1 MVAKEWRN
9 NIFRTEQDCL
19 RLVDEAKQEANITIQ
34 LVLKASAD
42 SEAKSQQLITSIQKQ
57 SEKKIAL
64 ITHWAN
70 KKIESSKMDL
80 EHAQQ
85 DCQSK
90 SMAALEADR
99 SIIKMTR
106 AHAHELSTLISKHKS
121 ALSDSQAQ
129 LKSQANQHKFALRDT
144 QACHLLRFEKQ
155 KQSMT
160 NEINRLRELLYGQNE
175 MMDGCLDETK
185 DKRRAARLASDSA
198 K

>member
-1 MVAKEWRN
+1 M
-9 NIFRTEQDCL
+9 
-19 RLVDEAKQEANITIQ
+19 RLVDEAKQEANISIQ

-42 SEAKSQQLITSIQKQ
+42 SEAKSRRLITSIQKQ

-64 ITHWAN
+64 ITHRAN

-106 AHAHELSTLISKHKS
+106 AHAHELSSLISKHKS

-129 LKSQANQHKFALRDT
+129 LKSQACQHTFAR
-144 QACHLLRFEKQ
+144 
-155 KQSMT
+155 
-160 NEINRLRELLYGQNE
+160 
-175 MMDGCLDETK
+175 
-185 DKRRAARLASDSA
+185 
-198 K
+198 